1 MDADIGNQQTYTN
14 TTDRANRFD
23 GAGAAGRR
31 KMLMV
36 TRLGSMLVG
45 IEEGGDMEDVSVVID
60 KV

>member
-23 GAGAAGRR
+23 GDGAAGHR